1 MILYFDTSAL
11 VKAYVTEA
19 FSNEIFKEIEQAK
32 IIASNPIAYVEAHA
46 AFSRVR
52 RENKIT
58 EQEFDVIKKN
68 FRNDWQNYLLFQNT
82 PVLLNHAAD
91 LAEMLSLRAYDSIH
105 LASADL
111 LAKQSKQPVKFACFD
126 LHLNKAANVLG
137 LSLLKIAVPI

>member
-1 MILYFDTSAL
+1 MILYLDTSAL

-19 FSNEIFKEIEQAK
+19 FSNEILKEIEEAK
-32 IIASNPIAYVEAHA
+32 VIASNPIAYVEAHA

-58 EQEFDVIKKN
+58 EQEFGVIKIN

-82 PVLLNHAAD
+82 SALLNHAAN
-91 LAEMLSLRAYDSIH
+91 LAEMLSLRVYDSVH
-105 LASADL
+105 LAAADL

-126 LHLNKAANVLG
+126 HHLNKAANILG
-137 LSLLKIAVPI
+137 LSLLELNETV